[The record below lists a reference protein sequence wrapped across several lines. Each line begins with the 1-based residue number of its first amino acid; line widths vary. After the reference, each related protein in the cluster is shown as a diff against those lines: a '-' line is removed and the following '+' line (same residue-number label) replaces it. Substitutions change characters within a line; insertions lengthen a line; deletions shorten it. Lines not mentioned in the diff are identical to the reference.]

1 MTSSV
6 SKNVL
11 ENTEFAKAVEL
22 TEGLTQDATNAQ
34 ELAGKNKQAS
44 QFAQISQ

>member
-11 ENTEFAKAVEL
+11 ENTEFSKAVEL
-22 TEGLTQDATNAQ
+22 TGLTQDATNAR
-34 ELAGKNKQAS
+34 ELAGKKNK
-44 QFAQISQ
+44 